1 MAGGER
7 AQLRPPA
14 APQKAA
20 PPSRP
25 GAGGEK
31 GTGNVTL
38 RAILLGLVGAVLVST
53 VGYFVDHVAHL
64 NRVVSGQFPIV
75 VYGPLVLVAL
85 LINPLLNR
93 LRRGWAFRRSELGVI
108 IVAMLVACSIPSNSL
123 LRYFTRTLVMPI
135 HFNRAETAW
144 RTDKLLED
152 LPPVILANEGRYDD
166 RLVGGFITGLGTEGR
181 RIGLAEVPWESFSKA
196 LTFWG
201 AVIVLFAVASICLA
215 LIVHPQWSRRE
226 RLRYPIAEFA
236 NILIDSGAPDGRR
249 AIFRR
254 GAFWIGL
261 GALLIFHVVNGLYAW
276 KLVAVQIPRQFDFP
290 QIFQAFPWLRRGQGS
305 MVIGNPRIWPM
316 AVALAFFLASDVTFS
331 VGICQPL
338 ATLLIVALMALGLF
352 KQGGNFI
359 TGQPFHW
366 QRAGSC
372 MALAATLL
380 YFGRHYYWGVLKS
393 ALTFRPAGEGID
405 RHCVTACRILLLS
418 LAALTVVLVVAAEL
432 PWPLAAGFVMLVM
445 LGYLAVARITAE
457 LGIYYVQI
465 VWYPVAVL
473 LGVFGAQAM
482 GPAALVTLGVMCII
496 FAAQPEESLMA
507 FVVQGQRVAERQRI
521 APGRAG
527 WVAAVAFGLALV
539 AGVTVALWVD
549 YNYGGAGGSSPSWD
563 YRWLQIQPYQ
573 TLKSVKTDLRNS
585 GQLEASRSMTSW
597 QRIGSIRPD
606 STFLVWTG
614 FGLAAV
620 LGTYAIRLRWH
631 WWPIH
636 PVMFLIWETWA
647 SAMFF
652 QSFLL
657 AWILQLAVR
666 RIGSSRSYNV
676 AKTVMVGVVAGELLG
691 GMLWMIVGGI
701 YYAVTNQ
708 NPPYYN
714 IFPW

>member
-1 MAGGER
+1 MACGGVAEGG
-7 AQLRPPA
+7 
-14 APQKAA
+14 
-20 PPSRP
+20 PSLGP

-38 RAILLGLVGAVLVST
+38 RAILLGLLGAVLVST

-64 NRVVSGQFPIV
+64 NRVVSGQFPII

-93 LRRGWAFRRSELGVI
+93 IRAGWAFRRSELGVI

-123 LRYFTRTLVMPI
+123 LRYFTRCMVMPI
-135 HFNRAETAW
+135 QFNRAETAW
-144 RTDKLLED
+144 KADKLLED
-152 LPPVILANEGRYDD
+152 LPPVILANEGKYDD
-166 RLVGGFITGLGTEGR
+166 RLVGGFLNGLGTQNR
-181 RIGLAEVPWESFSKA
+181 RIGISEVPWGQFDKA
-196 LTFWG
+196 LPFWG
-201 AVIVLFAVASICLA
+201 AVIVLFAIASICLA

-236 NILIDSGAPDGRR
+236 NILMDPGAAGRGP
-249 AIFRR
+249 IFRR
-254 GAFWIGL
+254 GAFWVGL

-276 KLVAVQIPRQFDFP
+276 EVVAVQIPREFAFP
-290 QIFQAFPWLRRGQGS
+290 QIFQTFPWLRQGQGS

-338 ATLLIVALMALGLF
+338 ATLLIVTLVALGLLQ
-352 KQGGNFI
+352 QGGNFI
-359 TGQPFHW
+359 TGQPFQW

-372 MALAATLL
+372 MALGATLI
-380 YFGRHYYWGVLKS
+380 YFGRHYYWGVLTS

-405 RHCVTACRILLLS
+405 RYCVTACRILLLS
-418 LAALTVVLVVAAEL
+418 LAALTVVLVTLAEL
-432 PWPLAAGFVMLVM
+432 PWPLAIGFVMLVM

-473 LGVFGAQAM
+473 LGVFGAAAM
-482 GPAALVTLGVMCII
+482 GPAALVTLGVLCIV
-496 FAAQPEESLMA
+496 FASQPEESLMA

-563 YRWLQIQPYQ
+563 YRWLQIQPYE
-573 TLKSVKTDLRNS
+573 TLKSVKADLRNA

-597 QRIGSIRPD
+597 QRIGNMSPD

-614 FGLAAV
+614 LGFAAV

-666 RIGSSRSYNV
+666 RMGSNHAYTV

-701 YYAVTNQ
+701 YYAATGGQ
-708 NPPYYN
+708 TPPYYN